1 VNIGE
6 MIGIAG
12 GVTALGTAVW
22 KAFDGISDLRVR
34 ITRLEDAAEDAIES
48 NVLGINGVRERLEHT
63 NKRTTEAAK
72 KIYVR
77 VNRIEDW
84 LIKNTQYQPSSDR

>member
-34 ITRLEDAAEDAIES
+34 ITRLEDAIES